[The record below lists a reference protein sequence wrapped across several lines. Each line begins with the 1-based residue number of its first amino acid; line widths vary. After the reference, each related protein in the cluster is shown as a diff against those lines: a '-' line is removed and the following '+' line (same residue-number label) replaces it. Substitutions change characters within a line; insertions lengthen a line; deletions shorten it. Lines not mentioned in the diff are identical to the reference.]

1 MRPLHVLVPLAL
13 VIAAAPALAQPKKAP
28 TAAPRKGKPPT
39 RPKADAP
46 PGESSDN
53 PYGGGEPSAEP
64 AAAPPAPAE
73 APAAEAPTSSGDAKL
88 DEPPPP
94 RAEEKEGPKPSPLT
108 PAPNEMGKGPPAPGP
123 EVLDRLM
130 SDIAALRSRVAA
142 LTTSLFSSKLR
153 VAVATEGD
161 DARIQSFSVTLDD
174 GVVFQSGPGFVAED
188 GKVVFEHAVAPGS
201 HVVGVEI
208 ERQDARGAKFR
219 TWQTSRFAIQVPE
232 RRTLEASVEIEDDS
246 DMAEDFP
253 DDQDGEYDLS
263 VTLRAQVL
271 E

>member
-1 MRPLHVLVPLAL
+1 MRLSLALIPLAL
-13 VIAAAPALAQPKKAP
+13 TLAGSPTQAAPKKAP
-28 TAAPRKGKPPT
+28 AAAQKRGKPPAK
-39 RPKADAP
+39 PAASAS
-46 PGESSDN
+46 EAESDN
-53 PYGGGEPSAEP
+53 PYADGAP
-64 AAAPPAPAE
+64 AAQPAAPAPAAPIE
-73 APAAEAPTSSGDAKL
+73 AAPTSGDAKL

-94 RAEEKEGPKPSPLT
+94 RVEAAEGPRPSPLT
-108 PAPNEMGKGPPAPGP
+108 PTPAELVKGPPAPGP

-153 VAVATEGD
+153 VAVTTEGD
-161 DARIQSFSVTLDD
+161 DARIQTFIVTLDD
-174 GVVFQSGPGFVAED
+174 GVVFQSAPGFVAED

-208 ERQDARGAKFR
+208 ERQDARGAKYR
-219 TWQTSRFAIQVPE
+219 TWQTSRFTLQVPE
-232 RRTLEASVEIEDDS
+232 KKTVEASFEVEDDS

-253 DDQDGEYDLS
+253 DDQDGEYELS
-263 VTLRAQVL
+263 VNLRARVI